1 MFVVVSKVGI
11 GVPVD
16 LEIESVTIGW
26 VNKSEFFLP
35 ENATNFLSFLN
46 DPFDLTTRPITG
58 FYVRKKR
65 EEEHLDDKPMSDFV
79 LEEPKPT
86 ENPVK
91 EIAENSVEGFD
102 SETNEKFE
110 RHTIE
115 TEVVES
121 GAEHLDSDDDDDD
134 EDETING
141 MSEADYWN
149 QEDHAEWLREVH
161 PKQPKNLALARWG
174 IYKSIE
180 LLAQRWV
187 STVWIGTAN

>member
-1 MFVVVSKVGI
+1 M
-11 GVPVD
+11 D

-46 DPFDLTTRPITG
+46 DPFDLTTRPIDG

-65 EEEHLDDKPMSDFV
+65 EEDEEPKI

-91 EIAENSVEGFD
+91 ISKDTVEGFD
-102 SETNEKFE
+102 SEANEKFE
-110 RHTIE
+110 RHEVEAEIVENEIE
-115 TEVVES
+115 DSES
-121 GAEHLDSDDDDDD
+121 DSDHEDD
-134 EDETING
+134 TRHG

-149 QEDHAEWLREVH
+149 QEDHAEWLQNVH
-161 PKQPKNLALARWG
+161 PKQPKNLALIRWG
-174 IYKSIE
+174 IYKIIA
-180 LLAQRWV
+180 LLSQRLLRDLFSYLSV
-187 STVWIGTAN
+187 SNKGIIMAYK